1 MKPCEL
7 LSLLLRY
14 GRGEGFAVAVLA
26 LPSADASDGN
36 HVPAAVLV
44 ASAVNQ
50 DGRSSGLTAPNGP
63 AQARL
68 VAGATA
74 ASGYDPADTK
84 LVRV

>member
-1 MKPCEL
+1 MP
-7 LSLLLRY
+7 RY

-26 LPSADASDGN
+26 LPSADVSGGA
-36 HVPAAVLV
+36 HAPAAVIA

-63 AQARL
+63 AQTRL

-74 ASGYDPADTK
+74 ASGYEPSDTK
-84 LVRV
+84 LVRRGSSDVAL